1 MITNHDRSG
10 WFGASD
16 VDYII
21 GNWNTKSFSKWWLTK
36 LGMNNTDFATT
47 PMLAGTHKEHQILDY
62 LGVPVKDKQILV
74 EDLQLRVNLDGN
86 DDETIY
92 EVKTHKASDKK
103 FSVPIKYKR
112 QVWVQMYASGLR
124 QAFIV
129 AYGMKEEDYDNFFLP
144 IDESRLEQI
153 KIEYNQEFIDN
164 TFLPAILRLK
174 MALEKGVFPDE
185 YNAKV

>member
-21 GNWNTKSFSKWWLTK
+21 GNWHTKSFSKWWLTK

-47 PMLAGTHKEHQILDY
+47 PMLAGTYKEHQILDY
-62 LGVPVKDKQILV
+62 LGVPIKDRQILV

-86 DDETIY
+86 DDEMIY

-112 QVWVQMYASGLR
+112 QVWVQMYATGLR

-153 KIEYNQEFIDN
+153 KIEYNQDFIEK
-164 TFLPAILRLK
+164 TFLPAITTLK
-174 MALEKGVFPDE
+174 SALEKGVFPDG
-185 YNAKV
+185 YKA